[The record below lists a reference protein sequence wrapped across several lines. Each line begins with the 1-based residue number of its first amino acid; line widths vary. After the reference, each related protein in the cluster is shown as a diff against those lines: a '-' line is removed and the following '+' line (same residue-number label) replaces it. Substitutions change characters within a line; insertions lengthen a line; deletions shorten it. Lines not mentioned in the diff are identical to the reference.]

1 MDAIIH
7 YVKQGPPVV
16 VVTMY
21 CAPDFDL
28 ALYTLWVSLE
38 QSRKKYTTSLSL
50 TSWCLLF
57 SLLWIMLCC
66 SSRVHFVNTYILFF
80 IVQSKKRICTLRD
93 SLHGEC
99 PSITILKL
107 DYCSTYL
114 SMLAK
119 FKTVDPVSYVNVSP
133 REREILITTPK
144 CNSTRRGKIIW
155 HWTPISLLLLSKF
168 NPDNTS
174 TDRLGFGFFES
185 GANWRSIGQVE
196 FSSFFCHI
204 DDFSRYKEPKKKKKI
219 LVRPN
224 FF

>member
-1 MDAIIH
+1 MSVIRAIKKKVYYKFVPDILMPIILSVVN
-7 YVKQGPPVV
+7 YVV
-16 VVTMY
+16 
-21 CAPDFDL
+21 
-28 ALYTLWVSLE
+28 
-38 QSRKKYTTSLSL
+38 
-50 TSWCLLF
+50 
-57 SLLWIMLCC
+57 CC

-119 FKTVDPVSYVNVSP
+119 FKTVDPISYVNVSP

-144 CNSTRRGKIIW
+144 CNNTRRGKIIW
-155 HWTPISLLLLSKF
+155 HWTPISLLLLLSKF

-185 GANWRSIGQVE
+185 GVDWRKYRVSRI
-196 FSSFFCHI
+196 FFI
-204 DDFSRYKEPKKKKKI
+204 FLRYWW
-219 LVRPN
+219 
-224 FF
+224 FFKV

>member
-1 MDAIIH
+1 MCPWFWSGPVHTMSVIRAIKKKVYYKFVPDILMPIILSVVN
-7 YVKQGPPVV
+7 YVV
-16 VVTMY
+16 
-21 CAPDFDL
+21 
-28 ALYTLWVSLE
+28 
-38 QSRKKYTTSLSL
+38 
-50 TSWCLLF
+50 
-57 SLLWIMLCC
+57 CC

-144 CNSTRRGKIIW
+144 CNNTRRGKIIW
-155 HWTPISLLLLSKF
+155 HWTPISLLLLLLLSKF

-185 GANWRSIGQVE
+185 GVDWRKYRVSRI
-196 FSSFFCHI
+196 FFI
-204 DDFSRYKEPKKKKKI
+204 FLRYWW
-219 LVRPN
+219 
-224 FF
+224 FFKV

>member
-1 MDAIIH
+1 M
-7 YVKQGPPVV
+7 
-16 VVTMY
+16 
-21 CAPDFDL
+21 
-28 ALYTLWVSLE
+28 
-38 QSRKKYTTSLSL
+38 
-50 TSWCLLF
+50 
-57 SLLWIMLCC
+57 
-66 SSRVHFVNTYILFF
+66 
-80 IVQSKKRICTLRD
+80 QSKKRICTLRD

-144 CNSTRRGKIIW
+144 CNGTRRGKIIW
-155 HWTPISLLLLSKF
+155 HWTPISLLLLLLLSKF

-185 GANWRSIGQVE
+185 GANWRSIGQEE
-196 FSSFFCHI
+196 FSSFFSHI
-204 DDFSRYKEPKKKKKI
+204 DDFSRYKEPKKKEENPGSTKLFLNHYKCIRQKKI
-219 LVRPN
+219 ENPSGHHDISQYNTKYLVLMIRICLEVFALKTN
-224 FF
+224 

>member
-1 MDAIIH
+1 
-7 YVKQGPPVV
+7 
-16 VVTMY
+16 MY

-28 ALYTLWVSLE
+28 ALCTLWVSLE

-57 SLLWIMLCC
+57 SLLWIMLC
-66 SSRVHFVNTYILFF
+66 VAVLEFILWIPIYFFF

-144 CNSTRRGKIIW
+144 CNNTRRGKIIW
-155 HWTPISLLLLSKF
+155 HWTPISLLLLLSKF

-185 GANWRSIGQVE
+185 GADWRNI
-196 FSSFFCHI
+196 FA
-204 DDFSRYKEPKKKKKI
+204 I
-219 LVRPN
+219 LMIFQGISNVI
-224 FF
+224 